1 MPDRIQQGRI
11 PELDGL
17 RGFAIF
23 LVILYHY
30 IAIVPHGRSHSLS
43 SMAGTAL
50 GLGASGVDLFFI
62 LSGFL
67 IGGIL
72 LEYKQSEHY
81 YQTFYLRRFHRIVPL
96 YYAWIILFA
105 IISVWDQRF
114 TLQRPYWIYFAFL
127 QNYFYLQSFMQS
139 TWFNATWSLAV
150 EEQFYLLTPPIIR
163 NCRPRRLIQVLLS
176 VAAVSF
182 MLRLFLLMRLGD
194 AGHNYWGLRAAYFAT
209 PSRADDLALG
219 MLTAIAWR
227 TPRAM
232 QWIMEHL
239 SFVKKTLIFCVVS
252 LLLTLKWML
261 MPDSFFQLS
270 AGLSLFGAIF
280 ALLLLI
286 SLTDREGMI
295 ARIFRLRV
303 LRELG
308 RVSYCVYIIHMAV
321 NWAVHKYLRDDLPRF
336 DSLRSIAVTLLA
348 LGVTLMIA
356 ELSWHYFEHPLIQ
369 RGHQYK
375 Y

>member
-1 MPDRIQQGRI
+1 
-11 PELDGL
+11 
-17 RGFAIF
+17 
-23 LVILYHY
+23 
-30 IAIVPHGRSHSLS
+30 
-43 SMAGTAL
+43 
-50 GLGASGVDLFFI
+50 
-62 LSGFL
+62 
-67 IGGIL
+67 
-72 LEYKQSEHY
+72 
-81 YQTFYLRRFHRIVPL
+81 
-96 YYAWIILFA
+96 
-105 IISVWDQRF
+105 
-114 TLQRPYWIYFAFL
+114 
-127 QNYFYLQSFMQS
+127 
-139 TWFNATWSLAV
+139 
-150 EEQFYLLTPPIIR
+150 
-163 NCRPRRLIQVLLS
+163 
-176 VAAVSF
+176 
-182 MLRLFLLMRLGD
+182 
-194 AGHNYWGLRAAYFAT
+194 
-209 PSRADDLALG
+209 
-219 MLTAIAWR
+219 
-227 TPRAM
+227 M